1 MTELTMT
8 CAEVRAAAAELA
20 LGMVSG
26 AERAAALEHLTGCP
40 ACRAEVESL
49 ADVADALLLL
59 APQAEPPLG
68 FETRVA
74 DRMAAAG
81 LGVSHRP
88 PRRWRLATMAAVA
101 AAVLGVA
108 IGFSGLYERSQ
119 GNSLDREYVNA
130 LRVLGGKALRA
141 GRLTSADGRATGE
154 LFLYDGH
161 PSWIFVTVSD
171 PQASGP
177 LTVELRWAGKDPVI
191 LSGLTVVNGT
201 GSLGTRLDEGVT
213 GLQSVRV
220 RGSGVDYMG
229 HFDGQPAR
237 AGPMP

>member
-1 MTELTMT
+1 VTEPTMT
-8 CAEVRAAAAELA
+8 CADVRAAAAELA

-26 AERAAALEHLTGCP
+26 VERAAALEHLAGCP

-68 FETRVA
+68 FETRVV

-88 PRRWRLATMAAVA
+88 RRRWRLATMAAVA

-108 IGFSGLYERSQ
+108 IGFSGLYERNR
-119 GNSLDREYVNA
+119 GTSLDREYVNA
-130 LRVLGGKALRA
+130 LRVLGGKALLA
-141 GRLTSADGRATGE
+141 GRLTTTDGAPTGE
-154 LFLYDGH
+154 VFVYEGH
-161 PSWIFVTVSD
+161 PSWIYVYVSD
-171 PQASGP
+171 KTASGP
-177 LTVELRWAGKDPVI
+177 LSVELQWARGAPATVA
-191 LSGLTVVNGT
+191 GLNLVRGH
-201 GSLGTRLDEGVT
+201 GSLGAHIEWRAG

-220 RGSGVDYMG
+220 RGSGVNYMG
-229 HFDGQPAR
+229 HFDGQPAT
-237 AGPMP
+237 AGEMP